1 MIAFSV
7 DLEDWYH
14 GIELPY
20 STWPK
25 YERRLEKGM
34 DRIMALLE
42 KHNTKATFFTLGW
55 IGEQYPKLIRQLCDA
70 GHEMA
75 SHGFSHE
82 KVYDLSP
89 VAFREEVKRTK
100 AILEDAGGTP
110 VTAFRAPF
118 FSITEKSLWALEI
131 LAEEGYTVDCSIS
144 PVKTWR
150 YGIPSTPDTIF
161 RITEANI
168 IEFPVSTF
176 KLLHKRLG
184 IGGAYFRLFPYF
196 LTKQGLQQRHR
207 AGLPQMFYIHP
218 WEYDPQH
225 PVVPLERKARITHY
239 TGLNNTVPFTD
250 RMLGQFRFGT
260 VAQTIAEF
268 QQNHAIS
275 HVSLA
280 TLAA

>member
-20 STWPK
+20 ATWPQ

-34 DRIMALLE
+34 DQIMALLD

-89 VAFREEVKRTK
+89 DAFRQEIRRTK
-100 AILEDAGGTP
+100 AILEDAGGTA

-131 LAEEGYTVDCSIS
+131 LAQEGYTVDCSIS

-161 RITEANI
+161 RIPEANI

-176 KLLHKRLG
+176 RLLNKRLG

-196 LTKQGLQQRHR
+196 LTKKGLHQRHR
-207 AGLPQMFYIHP
+207 QGLPQMFYIHP

-225 PVVPLERKARITHY
+225 PVVPLEPKARITHY
-239 TGLNNTVPFTD
+239 TGLKNTVPFTD
-250 RMLGQFRFGT
+250 RMLGQFEFGT
-260 VAQTIAEF
+260 VAQTIAAY
-268 QQNHAIS
+268 QQKHGIS
-275 HVSLA
+275 NVSLA